1 MPAVGDPDA
10 RHRICSYHRGVA
22 NVGIASVVLVSMAAL
37 LALVLRVSPG
47 QYDGRTRALVGLVPG
62 LIGASVV
69 AALTID
75 FVPDW
80 FEALAMPWVVAAVT
94 IGMILLIIRN
104 LAEH

>member
-1 MPAVGDPDA
+1 
-10 RHRICSYHRGVA
+10 
-22 NVGIASVVLVSMAAL
+22 
-37 LALVLRVSPG
+37 
-47 QYDGRTRALVGLVPG
+47 
-62 LIGASVV
+62 V

>member
-1 MPAVGDPDA
+1 M
-10 RHRICSYHRGVA
+10 A